1 VFVPHATMIKQD
13 HALHAKLVV
22 TLLMANAPF
31 VKILIV
37 LLATQLVSENVLPA
51 RMALL
56 FLVENVSLVLTKTV
70 VNVVQLVPTN
80 VVLVMLAIWTPKL
93 AKHAL
98 MRTVLPAV
106 DQAKVFVQLVKKASL
121 LKLDSVSVAKTLI
134 AKLVLD
140 LKQHLAQAAQP
151 TIS

>member
-1 VFVPHATMIKQD
+1 MMETQNHV
-13 HALHAKLVV
+13 LHARLAV
-22 TLLMANAPF
+22 TLLMANVPF
-31 VKILIV
+31 VILIV
-37 LLATQLVSENVLPA
+37 LLVAQLVPDNVLPA
-51 RMALL
+51 KMALL
-56 FLVENVSLVLTKTV
+56 FLIKHVSLVLTKTV
-70 VNVVQLVPTN
+70 VNVVQLAPTN

-106 DQAKVFVQLVKKASL
+106 DQAQVFVQLAKTASL

-140 LKQHLAQAAQP
+140 LKQKLAQAAQP